1 VGGAPAD
8 RPRWKGRG
16 QAAHPG
22 ANGQLDRGGQLSDN
36 YAELFR
42 EHWRAA
48 VAITASLCG
57 DLDVAEDAVQEACAL
72 ALLKWPT
79 AGVPAN
85 PRSWLVGVARYKALD
100 RIRRES
106 LRTGKEAEAVRAATA
121 DSPRSD
127 GPLLKSGGPLPA
139 GDAAAADLQG
149 HIRSDLHSDIRSD
162 IRSDTR
168 SDTRSDIQAAAD
180 ELGLIFMCCHPA
192 LDPEARI
199 ALTLRSVCGLDT
211 RSIAAAFVLPE
222 PTVAQRIV
230 RAKRKIRQAGI
241 RMRVPD
247 AGALPSRL
255 AAVLRVV
262 YLVYTQGHM
271 ASSGRALVRGELC
284 DQAISLARALTGLL
298 PGEPE
303 SAGLLALLLLTDAR
317 RDARLSDAGEL
328 LLLANQDRTRW
339 DRAKI
344 AEGERLLES
353 ALRGG
358 RPGPYQLHA
367 AIAAC
372 HSCAASADQTDWRE
386 IAALYGELI
395 RHEPTAV
402 VEANRAVAVAMSEGP
417 AAGLVILD
425 ALGGNPRINGWPQFH
440 IARAELL
447 TRIGRRTDA
456 AKAYQA
462 ALTLGMSAPERAHIE
477 RRLAALA

>member
-1 VGGAPAD
+1 M
-8 RPRWKGRG
+8 
-16 QAAHPG
+16 
-22 ANGQLDRGGQLSDN
+22 
-36 YAELFR
+36 
-42 EHWRAA
+42 
-48 VAITASLCG
+48 
-57 DLDVAEDAVQEACAL
+57 QEACAL
-72 ALLKWPT
+72 ALIKWP
-79 AGVPAN
+79 AEGVPAS
-85 PRSWLVGVARYKALD
+85 PRAWLAGVARHKTLD
-100 RIRRES
+100 RIRREA
-106 LRTGKEAEAVRAATA
+106 LRTGKEAAAMRE
-121 DSPRSD
+121 P
-127 GPLLKSGGPLPA
+127 PGGPPWPGGPPLA
-139 GDAAAADLQG
+139 GE
-149 HIRSDLHSDIRSD
+149 
-162 IRSDTR
+162 T
-168 SDTRSDIQAAAD
+168 AAD

-192 LDPEARI
+192 LDPAARI

-241 RMRVPD
+241 RMRAPD
-247 AGALPSRL
+247 SHELPSRL

-262 YLVYTQGHM
+262 YLVYTQGHL
-271 ASSGRALVRGELC
+271 ASAGPVLVRGELC
-284 DQAISLARALTGLL
+284 DQAIRLARALAGLL

-303 SAGLLALLLLTDAR
+303 TAGLLALLLLTDAR

-328 LLLANQDRTRW
+328 LLLADQDRTRW
-339 DRAKI
+339 DRVKI
-344 AEGERLLES
+344 SEGERLLEA

-395 RHEPTAV
+395 RYEPTAV

-425 ALGGNPRINGWPQFH
+425 ALGGSPLITGWPQFH

-447 TRIGRRTDA
+447 TRVGRRADA
-456 AKAYQA
+456 ARAYRA
-462 ALTLGMSAPERAHIE
+462 ALTLGMPAPERAHLQ
-477 RRLAALA
+477 RRLADLAP